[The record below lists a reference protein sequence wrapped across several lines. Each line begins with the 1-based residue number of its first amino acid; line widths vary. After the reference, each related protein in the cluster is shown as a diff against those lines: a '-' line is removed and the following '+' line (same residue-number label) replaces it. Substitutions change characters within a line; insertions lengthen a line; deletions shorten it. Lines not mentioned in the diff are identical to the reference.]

1 MVTVH
6 IITILYKYMY
16 RHVCI
21 HIYGKHG
28 AAIPGKEGLE
38 FHVIVWN
45 LTRQF
50 SGQIQTV
57 DIRGLIIVVSLIEIF
72 KYIKNMYNYE
82 A

>member
-1 MVTVH
+1 MLLVP
-6 IITILYKYMY
+6 ISWALA
-16 RHVCI
+16 VCI

-28 AAIPGKEGLE
+28 AVIPGMEGLE

-57 DIRGLIIVVSLIEIF
+57 DIRGLIIIVSLLKIF
-72 KYIKNMYNYE
+72 KYIQFFNHLMFIII
-82 A
+82 

>member
-6 IITILYKYMY
+6 IIAILYKYMH

-28 AAIPGKEGLE
+28 AAIAGKEGLE

-50 SGQIQTV
+50 SGHIHIV